1 MQILFFP
8 TFMASEKSYTHF
20 SHPAYEQYA
29 KYRNFTKFPCIEIL
43 WKGTVF
49 AYFWANRPNLRE
61 NYAFP
66 QKFHQIKLVEVT
78 VFFAVKSMITY
89 YIQ

>member
-1 MQILFFP
+1 M
-8 TFMASEKSYTHF
+8 
-20 SHPAYEQYA
+20 
-29 KYRNFTKFPCIEIL
+29 EIL
-43 WKGTVF
+43 WKGTVS
-49 AYFWANRPNLRE
+49 AYFLANRPNLRE

-78 VFFAVKSMITY
+78 VFFAVKSMITS